1 MFMIYFVH
9 TNSPTYKIL
18 GGSW

>member
-1 MFMIYFVH
+1 MIYFVH